1 MINIAERNLGAFGY
15 YSGGYR
21 AFRVQLPPRNY
32 GGFANC
38 PPVTLDSFASF
49 GQSDGLSDLPDN
61 ALLDTNTGNILDAQG
76 NLIAVDN
83 NDGTAS
89 GVTQDG
95 TVTGVNYTMTSLQA
109 IGSTPTAAQAAVI
122 GNTANMAPTDVA
134 TATGN
139 SIIDQ
144 ISGLLGTLGSTA
156 VKAALAPGSPALT
169 AAQKAAGVKAAAPAS
184 SSSNAL
190 MIALLGGAAL
200 LVIVLATKK

>member
-21 AFRVQLPPRNY
+21 DFRVQLPPRNY
-32 GGFANC
+32 GRFAGC

-61 ALLDTNTGNILDAQG
+61 ALLDTNTGFILDAQG

-109 IGSTPTAAQAAVI
+109 IGSTPTAAQASSI
-122 GNTANMAPTDVA
+122 YNTANMAPTDVA
-134 TATGN
+134 TSTGN

-144 ISGLLGTLGSTA
+144 ISGLVGTLGLTA
-156 VKAALAPGSPALT
+156 VKAALAPGSPTLT
-169 AAQKAAGVKAAAPAS
+169 AAQKAAGIKAAAPAS